1 MEGFLQNED
10 YQMIENS
17 FAITTTF
24 IAYLI
29 MMLAIGVI
37 AYKRTSNS
45 TDYFLGGRSLG
56 PWPAALSAGA
66 SDMSGWLLLGLPGY
80 AYAAGFEAFWLAG
93 GLLVGTWA
101 NWLISAKRLRTYS
114 ITTESLTLPE
124 FLSRRF
130 NDNSKLIQTIS
141 AFFILLFFLF
151 YTSSGLVAGGK
162 LFETVFGLDYTTAVI
177 IGTVCVVSYTLF
189 GGFLAVS
196 WTDLVQGLLMSA
208 ALLIVPIAAMNG
220 GLGQLSSDL
229 HNINPELLTLWNDAK
244 GEPLSAIAIISLA
257 AWGLGYFGQPHILA
271 RFKATRSNKDLT
283 TARRIAVIW
292 TALSMVGAM
301 LVGLVGLV
309 GLIYVT
315 NSGAPKLDDGEK
327 IFMLLVNAMFHP
339 VIAGILL
346 AAILAAIMSTADSQ
360 LLVSSSAMAEDL
372 YKQVLKKDATSEEIV
387 RVGRFAVILI
397 SLIAL
402 VLAMTPDSSVLGL
415 VSYAW
420 AGFGAAFGP
429 AIVLSL
435 YWSRMN
441 RNGALAGIVV
451 GGVTIV
457 LWKQF
462 TGGWFD
468 VYEIVPGIILST
480 LSIVIVSLI
489 TGEPEDEVKK
499 QHAEFEK
506 NLVELD

>member
-1 MEGFLQNED
+1 
-10 YQMIENS
+10 MIENS

-271 RFKATRSNKDLT
+271 RFKATRSNKDLV

-301 LVGLVGLV
+301 LVGLV

-480 LSIVIVSLI
+480 VSIVVVSLI

>member
-1 MEGFLQNED
+1 M
-10 YQMIENS
+10 ENS

-24 IAYLI
+24 ILYLI
-29 MMLAIGVI
+29 LMLAIGVV
-37 AYKRTSNS
+37 AYLRTKNS
-45 TDYFLGGRSLG
+45 ADYFLGGRSLG

-80 AYAAGFEAFWLAG
+80 AYAAGIEAFWLAG
-93 GLLVGTWA
+93 GLLLGTWA
-101 NWLISAKRLRTYS
+101 NWLVNAKRLRTYS
-114 ITTESLTLPE
+114 ITTDSLTLPE

-130 NDNSKLIQTIS
+130 NDKSKLIQTIS

-162 LFETVFGLDYTTAVI
+162 LFETVFGLDYSTAVI
-177 IGTVCVVSYTLF
+177 IGTICVVSYTLF

-196 WTDLVQGLLMSA
+196 WTDLVQGLLMAA
-208 ALLIVPIAAMNG
+208 ALMIVPIAAING
-220 GLGQLSSDL
+220 GLGQLSQDL
-229 HNINPELLTLWNDAK
+229 SAINPELLTLWHDVK
-244 GEPLSAIAIISLA
+244 GEPLTGVAIISLM

-271 RFKATRSNKDLT
+271 RFKASRSNKDLT

-292 TALSMVGAM
+292 TGLSMAGAL

-309 GLIYVT
+309 YVT
-315 NSGAPKLDDGEK
+315 NTGSLELVDGEK
-327 IFMLLVNAMFHP
+327 IFMLLVNAIFHP

-360 LLVSSSAMAEDL
+360 LLVSSSALAEDF
-372 YKQVLKKDATSEEIV
+372 YKQVIKQDATSEEIV

-397 SLIAL
+397 SIVAL

-429 AIVLSL
+429 AVVLSL

-441 RNGALAGIVV
+441 RNGALAGIIV

-457 LWKQF
+457 VWKQLS
-462 TGGWFD
+462 GGWFD

-480 LSIVIVSLI
+480 IAIVVVSLA
-489 TGEPEDEVKK
+489 TAEPEESVRAQHVTFKK
-499 QHAEFEK
+499 Q
-506 NLVELD
+506 LVELD

>member
-1 MEGFLQNED
+1 M
-10 YQMIENS
+10 ENS

-45 TDYFLGGRSLG
+45 SDYFLGGRSLG

-80 AYAAGFEAFWLAG
+80 AYAAGIEAFWLAG
-93 GLLVGTWA
+93 GLLIGTWA

-114 ITTESLTLPE
+114 ITTDSLTLPE

-130 NDNSKLIQTIS
+130 NDSTKQIQVIS

-162 LFETVFGLDYTTAVI
+162 LFETVFGLDYSTAVI

-208 ALLIVPIAAMNG
+208 ALLIVPIAAMQG
-220 GLGQLSSDL
+220 GLGQLGDDL
-229 HNINPELLTLWNDAK
+229 YEINPELLTFWNDSK
-244 GEPLSAIAIISLA
+244 GEPLTAVAIISLV

-271 RFKATRSNKDLT
+271 RFKATRTNKDLT
-283 TARRIAVIW
+283 SARRIAVIW
-292 TALSMVGAM
+292 TALSMAGAM

-309 GLIYVT
+309 YVT
-315 NSGAPKLDDGEK
+315 NSGAGELADGEK
-327 IFMLLVNAMFHP
+327 IFMLLVNAIFHP

-360 LLVSSSAMAEDL
+360 LLVSSSALAEDF
-372 YKQVLKKDATSEEIV
+372 YKQVFKKDASSEEIV
-387 RVGRFAVILI
+387 RVGRIAVIGI
-397 SLIAL
+397 SLVAL

-429 AIVLSL
+429 AIILSL
-435 YWSRMN
+435 YWDRMN
-441 RNGALAGIVV
+441 RNGALAGIII

-457 LWKQF
+457 VWKQIS
-462 TGGWFD
+462 GGWFD
-468 VYEIVPGIILST
+468 VYEIVPGIIFST
-480 LSIVIVSLI
+480 LAIVVVSLM
-489 TGEPEDEVKK
+489 TAEPEKAVIEQHKK
-499 QHAEFEK
+499 FKK
-506 NLVELD
+506 NLIELD

>member
-1 MEGFLQNED
+1 
-10 YQMIENS
+10 MIENS
-17 FAITTTF
+17 IAITATF
-24 IAYLI
+24 AGYLI
-29 MMLAIGVI
+29 MMLLIGYY
-37 AYKRTSNS
+37 AYQRTSNS
-45 TDYFLGGRSLG
+45 SDYFLGGRSLG

-80 AYAAGFEAFWLAG
+80 AYAAGIEALWLAG

-101 NWLISAKRLRTYS
+101 NWYICAKRLRTYS
-114 ITTESLTLPE
+114 IVTESLTIPE

-130 NDNSKLIQTIS
+130 GDKSKLIQSIS

-162 LFETVFGLDYTTAVI
+162 LFETVFGLDYSYAVI
-177 IGTVCVVSYTLF
+177 IGAVCVVSYTLF

-196 WTDLVQGLLMSA
+196 WTDLVQGLLMAA
-208 ALLIVPIAAMNG
+208 ALMIVPVAAMQG
-220 GLGQLSSDL
+220 GLGQLATDL
-229 HNINPELLTLWNDAK
+229 TNINPELLTLWNDSK
-244 GEPLSAIAIISLA
+244 GEPLTMVAIISLV

-271 RFKATRSNKDLT
+271 RFKATRTNKDLV

-292 TALSMVGAM
+292 SAFSMVGAL

-309 GLIYVT
+309 YGT
-315 NSGAPKLDDGEK
+315 NSDAGLLVDGEK
-327 IFMLLVNAMFHP
+327 VFMVLVNAIFHP

-360 LLVSSSAMAEDL
+360 LLVSSSALAEDF
-372 YKQVLKKDATSEEIV
+372 YKQVFRPDATSEEV
-387 RVGRFAVILI
+387 VKVGRIGVIFI
-397 SLIAL
+397 SILAL
-402 VLAMTPDSSVLGL
+402 VLAASPDSSVLGL

-435 YWSRMN
+435 YWSKMN
-441 RNGALAGIVV
+441 RNGALAGIIT

-457 LWKQF
+457 IWKQLS
-462 TGGWFD
+462 GGWFD
-468 VYEIVPGIILST
+468 VYEIVPGIVFST
-480 LSIVIVSLI
+480 IAIVCGSLFL
-489 TGEPEDEVKK
+489 GEPEKMVIEQHKK
-499 QHAEFEK
+499 FKQ
-506 NLVELD
+506 LLIQLD

>member
-1 MEGFLQNED
+1 M
-10 YQMIENS
+10 ENS

-220 GLGQLSSDL
+220 GLGQLSTDL

-271 RFKATRSNKDLT
+271 RFKATRTNKDLT
-283 TARRIAVIW
+283 TARRIAVVW

-301 LVGLVGLV
+301 LVGLV

-480 LSIVIVSLI
+480 ISIVIVSLI

>member
-1 MEGFLQNED
+1 
-10 YQMIENS
+10 MIENS

-271 RFKATRSNKDLT
+271 RFKATRSNKDLV

-301 LVGLVGLV
+301 LVGLV

-372 YKQVLKKDATSEEIV
+372 YKQILKKDATSEEIV

-435 YWSRMN
+435 YWPRMN
-441 RNGALAGIVV
+441 RNGALAGIVAV
-451 GGVTIV
+451 SYTHLTLPTIYSV
-457 LWKQF
+457 
-462 TGGWFD
+462 
-468 VYEIVPGIILST
+468 
-480 LSIVIVSLI
+480 
-489 TGEPEDEVKK
+489 
-499 QHAEFEK
+499 
-506 NLVELD
+506 

>member
-1 MEGFLQNED
+1 M
-10 YQMIENS
+10 ENS

-24 IAYLI
+24 IVYLI
-29 MMLAIGVI
+29 LMLAIGVY
-37 AYKRTSNS
+37 AYQRTKNS
-45 TDYFLGGRSLG
+45 ADYFLGGRSLG

-80 AYAAGFEAFWLAG
+80 AYAAGIEAFWLAG

-101 NWLISAKRLRTYS
+101 NWMITAKRLRTYS
-114 ITTESLTLPE
+114 ITTDALTLPE

-162 LFETVFGLDYTTAVI
+162 LFETVFGLDYSTAVI
-177 IGTVCVVSYTLF
+177 VGTVCVVSYTLF

-196 WTDLVQGLLMSA
+196 WTDLVQGLLMAA
-208 ALLIVPIAAMNG
+208 ALMIVPIAAMNG
-220 GLGQLSSDL
+220 GFTKLDNDL
-229 HNINPELLTLWNDAK
+229 LAINPQLLTMWNDVK
-244 GEPLSAIAIISLA
+244 GQPLSAVAIVSLV

-292 TALSMVGAM
+292 TGLSMAGAM
-301 LVGLVGLV
+301 LVGLV

-315 NSGAPKLDDGEK
+315 NDGSIQLDDGEK
-327 IFMLLVNAMFHP
+327 IFMLLVNAIFHP
-339 VIAGILL
+339 VMAGILL

-360 LLVSSSAMAEDL
+360 LLVSSSALAEDF
-372 YKQVLKKDATSEEIV
+372 YKQVYKKDATSEEIV
-387 RVGRFAVILI
+387 RVGRAAVIII
-397 SLIAL
+397 SIIAL
-402 VLAMTPDSSVLGL
+402 ILAMTPDSSVLGL

-429 AIVLSL
+429 ALVLSL

-441 RNGALAGIVV
+441 RNGALAGIVI
-451 GGVTIV
+451 GGITIV
-457 LWKQF
+457 VWKQLS
-462 TGGWFD
+462 GGWYD
-468 VYEIVPGIILST
+468 VYEIVPGIIFST
-480 LSIVIVSLI
+480 IAIVAVSLL
-489 TGEPEDEVKK
+489 TGEPEEAVKK
-499 QHAEFEK
+499 QHLTFK
-506 NLVELD
+506 KHLVELD

>member
-1 MEGFLQNED
+1 M
-10 YQMIENS
+10 ENS

-29 MMLAIGVI
+29 LMLAIGVI
-37 AYKRTSNS
+37 AYQRTKSS
-45 TDYFLGGRSLG
+45 SDYFLGGRSLG

-80 AYAAGFEAFWLAG
+80 AYAAGIEAFWLAG
-93 GLLVGTWA
+93 GLLVGTWL
-101 NWLISAKRLRTYS
+101 NWLITAKRLRTYS
-114 ITTESLTLPE
+114 ITTDALTLPE

-130 NDNSKLIQTIS
+130 NDNSKMIQVIA

-162 LFETVFGLDYTTAVI
+162 LFETVFGLDYTTAVV

-208 ALLIVPIAAMNG
+208 ALLIVPITALEG
-220 GLGQLSSDL
+220 GFGQLGSDL
-229 HNINPELLTLWNDAK
+229 TAINPELLTLWNDAK

-271 RFKATRSNKDLT
+271 RFKASRSNKDLT

-292 TALSMVGAM
+292 TGLSMVGAM

-309 GLIYVT
+309 YV
-315 NSGAPKLDDGEK
+315 NNAGINVDDGEK
-327 IFMLLVNAMFHP
+327 IFMLLVNSLFHP

-346 AAILAAIMSTADSQ
+346 AAILAAVMSTADSQ
-360 LLVSSSAMAEDL
+360 LLVSSSALAEDF
-372 YKQVLKKDATSEEIV
+372 YKQVFKKDATSEEIV
-387 RVGRFAVILI
+387 LVGRIAVIGI
-397 SLIAL
+397 SIVAL

-429 AIVLSL
+429 ALVLSL
-435 YWSRMN
+435 YWERMN
-441 RNGALAGIVV
+441 RNGALAGVLVGGITIVV
-451 GGVTIV
+451 
-457 LWKQF
+457 WKQLS
-462 TGGWFD
+462 GGWFD
-468 VYEIVPGIILST
+468 VYEIVPGIIFST
-480 LSIVIVSLI
+480 IAIVGVSLM
-489 TGEPEDEVKK
+489 TGEPEQAVKSQHATFKK
-499 QHAEFEK
+499 Q
-506 NLVELD
+506 LVELD

>member
-1 MEGFLQNED
+1 
-10 YQMIENS
+10 MIENS

-271 RFKATRSNKDLT
+271 RFKATRSNKDLV

-301 LVGLVGLV
+301 LVGLVGL
-309 GLIYVT
+309 IYVT
-315 NSGAPKLDDGEK
+315 NSGAPTLDDGEK

-372 YKQVLKKDATSEEIV
+372 YKQILKKDATSEEIV

-499 QHAEFEK
+499 QHAEFKK

>member
-1 MEGFLQNED
+1 M
-10 YQMIENS
+10 ENS

-29 MMLAIGVI
+29 MMLAIGVY
-37 AYKRTSNS
+37 AYQRTKNS
-45 TDYFLGGRSLG
+45 SDYFLGGRSLG

-80 AYAAGFEAFWLAG
+80 AYAAGMEAIWLAG
-93 GLLVGTWA
+93 GLLAGTWL
-101 NWLISAKRLRTYS
+101 NWLLVAKRLRTYS
-114 ITTESLTLPE
+114 VTTDSLTLPE

-130 NDNSKLIQTIS
+130 NDKSKLIQTIS

-162 LFETVFGLDYTTAVI
+162 LFETVFGIDYTVAVI

-196 WTDLVQGLLMSA
+196 WTDLVQGLLMAA
-208 ALLIVPIAAMNG
+208 ALLVVPFAALDG
-220 GLGQLSSDL
+220 GFGTLNTELS
-229 HNINPELLTLWNDAK
+229 NINPELLTLWNGLD

-271 RFKATRSNKDLT
+271 RFKASRTNKDLT

-292 TALSMVGAM
+292 TGLSMFGAM
-301 LVGLVGLV
+301 LVGFVGLV
-309 GLIYVT
+309 YVT
-315 NSGAPKLDDGEK
+315 NNPAMTLEDGEK
-327 IFMLLVNAMFHP
+327 IFMILVNAIFHP

-360 LLVSSSAMAEDL
+360 LLVSSSALAEDF
-372 YKQVLKKDATSEEIV
+372 YKQVFKTDASSEDIV
-387 RVGRFAVILI
+387 RVGRIAVIVL
-397 SLIAL
+397 SVIAL
-402 VLAMTPDSSVLGL
+402 TLAMTPDSSVLGL

-429 AIVLSL
+429 ALVLSL

-457 LWKQF
+457 VWKQIS
-462 TGGWFD
+462 GGWFD
-468 VYEIVPGIILST
+468 IYEIVPGIILSAIA
-480 LSIVIVSLI
+480 IVVVSLI
-489 TGEPEDEVKK
+489 TGEPEQAVKSQHQTFQK
-499 QHAEFEK
+499 Q
-506 NLVELD
+506 LVDLD

>member
-1 MEGFLQNED
+1 M
-10 YQMIENS
+10 ENS

-29 MMLAIGVI
+29 LMLAIGVI
-37 AYKRTSNS
+37 AYQRTKNS

-80 AYAAGFEAFWLAG
+80 AYVAGIEALWLAG
-93 GLLVGTWA
+93 GLLVGTWL

-114 ITTESLTLPE
+114 ITTDALTLPE

-130 NDNSKLIQTIS
+130 NDNSKLIQVIS

-196 WTDLVQGLLMSA
+196 WTDLVQGLLMAA
-208 ALLIVPIAAMNG
+208 ALMIVPIAAMEG
-220 GLGQLSSDL
+220 GLGQLSTDL
-229 HNINPELLTLWNDAK
+229 TNINPQLLTLWNDTK
-244 GEPLSAIAIISLA
+244 GEPLSAIAIISLV

-271 RFKATRSNKDLT
+271 RFKAARSNKDLT

-301 LVGLVGLV
+301 LVGLVGL
-309 GLIYVT
+309 IYVT
-315 NSGAPKLDDGEK
+315 NSGVSIDDGEK
-327 IFMLLVNAMFHP
+327 IFMLLVNSIFHP
-339 VIAGILL
+339 VVAGVLL

-360 LLVSSSAMAEDL
+360 LLVSSSALAEDF
-372 YKQVLKKDATSEEIV
+372 YKQLVKKDATSEEIV
-387 RVGRFAVILI
+387 MVGRIAVVAISIVALI
-397 SLIAL
+397 
-402 VLAMTPDSSVLGL
+402 LAMTPDSSVLGL

-429 AIVLSL
+429 ALVLSL

-441 RNGALAGIVV
+441 RNGALAGIVI

-457 LWKQF
+457 VWKQL

-468 VYEIVPGIILST
+468 VYEIVPGIIFST
-480 LSIVIVSLI
+480 IAIVVVSLM
-489 TGEPEDEVKK
+489 TGEPEESVKA
-499 QHAEFEK
+499 QHAKFEK
-506 NLVELD
+506 QLTELE